1 MAYSLVY
8 YGHQTLSR
16 VAEPVENIDSSV
28 ASIMDEMFEI
38 MYKERGIGLAAP
50 QINLGKRI
58 IVVDT
63 QEKRGKKIGLVN
75 PVIKYSSDKT
85 NPFNEGCLSIP
96 GVNADV
102 IRPSEV
108 VVSGYDRE
116 GNEVEIETGGLY
128 ARVLQHE
135 IDHLNGVLFIDRIE
149 KYIRN
154 EFRSEL
160 KKIRKMNK

>member
-8 YGHQTLSR
+8 YGNKTLAE
-16 VAEPVENIDSSV
+16 VAKPVDNIDSSV
-28 ASIMDEMFEI
+28 ASIIDSMFEI
-38 MYKERGIGLAAP
+38 MYNERGIGLAAP
-50 QINLGKRI
+50 QIDLGKRI

-63 QEKRGKKIGLVN
+63 QEKKRKKIALVN
-75 PVIKYSSDKT
+75 PVLKHSSDET
-85 NPFNEGCLSIP
+85 NPFEEGCLSIP

-108 VVSGYDRE
+108 VVSGYDRD

-160 KKIRKMNK
+160 KKIRKMNR